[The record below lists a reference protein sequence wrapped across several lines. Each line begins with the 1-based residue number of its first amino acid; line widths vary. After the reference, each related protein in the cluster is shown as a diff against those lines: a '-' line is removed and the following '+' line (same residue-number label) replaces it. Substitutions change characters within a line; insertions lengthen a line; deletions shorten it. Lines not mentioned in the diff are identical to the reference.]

1 MTLEDLRVFAAVCES
16 GNLAAVARK
25 LGRTQ
30 PAVSQH
36 VRALEREF
44 GQRLLERQPR
54 GVALT
59 GAGRVLYQAA
69 IEALGT
75 LAHAQRRMQEAE
87 ANDPG
92 PVRIVT
98 GGTTV
103 RHFLKD
109 ALKRFRVA
117 HPLVEL
123 HFRTA
128 NSTARCIELL
138 LRDEADLAFV
148 TAGTHSHQVD
158 QAVLIEMP
166 WYLISRAGDPL
177 ARRAAVKAQDL
188 ANMAYVALP
197 EQSESHI
204 QLRAALLTV
213 GIRLLPVAAADDWD
227 TAIVLVETGLGKA
240 IVPAVHALQL
250 VDGSSIVARPILGLP
265 PVRFGWAARRWVS
278 LSSPGRALVAT
289 WRREF
294 EASPLAH
301 TPGIRFVEKRDRQG
315 GSAET

>member
-16 GNLAAVARK
+16 GNLAAVARQ

-44 GQRLLERQPR
+44 GQRLFHRQAR
-54 GVALT
+54 GVVPT
-59 GAGRVLYQAA
+59 RAGRVLHHAVL
-69 IEALGT
+69 EALGT
-75 LAHAQRRMQEAE
+75 IARAQRRMREAE

-92 PVRIVT
+92 PVRVVT

-109 ALKRFRVA
+109 ALMRFQMA
-117 HPLVEL
+117 HPHVEL
-123 HFRTA
+123 RFRTA
-128 NSTARCIELL
+128 HSTARCMELL
-138 LRDEADLAFV
+138 VRDEADLAFV
-148 TAGTHSHQVD
+148 TAGIHAHHVD
-158 QAVLIEMP
+158 QVVLVEMP
-166 WYLISRAGDPL
+166 WYLICRAGDHL
-177 ARRAAVKAQDL
+177 AASGAVNARDL

-197 EQSESHI
+197 DESESHI
-204 QLRAALLTV
+204 QLRAALLALEV
-213 GIRLLPVAAADDWD
+213 PLLPVAAADDWD

-250 VDGSSIVARPILGLP
+250 ADGSAILARPIAGLP
-265 PVRFGWAARRWVS
+265 PVRFGWAARGWES
-278 LSSPGRALVAT
+278 LSSPCRTLVAT

-294 EASPLAH
+294 GASPLVR
-301 TPGIRFVEKRDRQG
+301 TPGIRFVESMPLPQNQAD
-315 GSAET
+315 